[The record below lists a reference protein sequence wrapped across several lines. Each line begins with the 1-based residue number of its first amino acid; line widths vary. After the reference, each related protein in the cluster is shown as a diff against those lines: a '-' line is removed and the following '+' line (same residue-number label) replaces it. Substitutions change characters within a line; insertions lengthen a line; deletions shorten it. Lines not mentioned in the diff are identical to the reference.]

1 MNAKEFSLSWLA
13 DPQVFAVNRLA
24 PVSDH
29 RIYRSAEKAHSGVS
43 SLVRSLRGQWRM
55 KYAACPS
62 QAPADYWR
70 EDFDDADFDW
80 VQVPG
85 HLQLQGYGIPQYV
98 NVQYPWDGVE
108 ALRPGEVSETNNPTA
123 SYVCRFDL
131 TAQEAAQRVVLT
143 LEGVESSAAVWLNG
157 AFIGYGEDGFTP
169 TRYDVTSAV
178 RAGGNRLCVQCY
190 QRSSGSWLEDQ
201 DFWRFSGIFRDVTL
215 TFEPRAHVEDVF
227 VHTPLS
233 DDFSTA
239 RLEVETLL
247 RLPEEGVRLQV
258 ALRAP
263 DGTLTVSHEETAQS
277 TMQLAFPVAQ
287 PLLWNGETPHLYTLT
302 LTLVDASGAVV
313 EVAETE
319 VGFRRFEIRDRVMCL
334 NGQRV
339 VFHGVNRHEFHRERG
354 RVLTEEDML
363 EDIRLMKRHH
373 INAVRTCH
381 YPNDSRWY
389 RLCDRYGLYLID
401 ETNLETHG
409 TWGYPGAEQEQ
420 HAKALPGDDERWL
433 NCTLDRG
440 MKMLERDKNHPSV
453 LIWSCGNESFG
464 GTNLLA
470 LSNAF
475 RRRDPSRVVHYEGV
489 ANDPRYPATTDI
501 YSRMYCRPDAI
512 EAYLKDAP
520 EKPFI
525 NCEYIHAM
533 GNSLGGMHLYTAL
546 EDRYPMYQGGF
557 IWDWVDQ
564 GLRLKAPNGA
574 ERIAYGGDF
583 DERPTDYNFIG
594 NGIVLADRGL
604 TPKMQEVSYLYQ
616 LAFLTPDA
624 SGVTIRNRRL
634 FTTLDDLDLRWTVAV
649 DGWEVDTGVAS
660 LPTIAPGESAYVEL
674 PMELPEQS
682 GEVTL
687 TCRLTARADGDFFRR
702 GEVLALGQ
710 TVLRAAEPAAAQA
723 PCAEGL
729 VRGDFNL
736 GVQAPKLRA
745 LFSYAKTGLVSLK
758 NASGKEMLLQ
768 PPRLSLYRA
777 PTDNDQGNRDSCRQ
791 AIWQVMSECPFISV
805 EKAEITEG
813 ALRFGCRYHHDLL
826 PGGDIRVLY
835 EVTEP
840 DSVQVTVDYPGV
852 PGQSD
857 LPAFGLSFLL
867 DASLCHVDYYG
878 MGPQETYADRCSGA
892 WLGRFH
898 YEVAENMQPYMKPQE
913 CGNRMG
919 VRQLTVTDDAGAG
932 VEVLAVDTPLEISVL
947 PWTAGQLMH
956 AAHYDELQG
965 SCHTVLD
972 IAMKRKGVGGD
983 DSWGAPVHPEF
994 CIPSDQPL
1002 HFSFRLKVR

>member
-29 RIYRSAEKAHSGVS
+29 RIYRSAEEAHSGVS

-583 DERPTDYNFIG
+583 GERPTDYNFIG

-616 LAFLTPDA
+616 PAFLTPDA

-682 GEVTL
+682 GEITL
-687 TCRLTARADGDFFRR
+687 TCRLTARADGEFFRR

-723 PCAEGL
+723 TCAEGL

-745 LFSYAKTGLVSLK
+745 LFSYARTGLVSLK

>member
-29 RIYRSAEKAHSGVS
+29 RIYRSAEEAHSGVS

-157 AFIGYGEDGFTP
+157 TFIGYGEDGFTP

-239 RLEVETLL
+239 RLEVEASL
-247 RLPEEGVRLQV
+247 RLPEEGARLQV

-319 VGFRRFEIRDRVMCL
+319 VGFRRFELRDRVMCL

-433 NCTLDRG
+433 SCTLDRG

-475 RRRDPSRVVHYEGV
+475 RRRDPSRLVHYEGV

-583 DERPTDYNFIG
+583 GERPTDYNFIG

-604 TPKMQEVSYLYQ
+604 TPKMQEVCYLYQ
-616 LAFLTPDA
+616 PAFLTPDA

-674 PMELPEQS
+674 PLELPEQS

-687 TCRLTARADGDFFRR
+687 TCRLTARADGEFFLR

-898 YEVAENMQPYMKPQE
+898 YEAAENMQPYMKPQE